1 MLIGYLSDE
10 DFAAIPDALVEI
22 ANPDVRKT
30 TRTSVTGRIDMDL
43 PPGAY
48 RIWFAK
54 PGYGSKSVDISLPV
68 EKPHQFRLLS
78 DMIRG
83 YVWPKWVTAGDNAE
97 FRVHSTEPY
106 NLDLWRYGYKKEH
119 VRAVGAFDE
128 FGPRA
133 CAQIVPDGD
142 FSQTGAQWNTVG
154 YGNPIYQQN
163 ISAPDRSGLYYFHAR
178 GQSGQTYAF
187 PWIVSPKTPTADMAV
202 LASNITW
209 NAYNSFGGRN
219 NYVNS
224 IKLPEKPTVN
234 SRQDLD
240 RYRISDHI
248 DYLSE
253 IYAPLS
259 FDRPEMNNDLALN
272 EDVTEPITGRYACG
286 AAPAEWRVLGWLE
299 REGFDYDYY
308 AETQLD
314 SGVLDLSRYKVLV
327 ISTHPEY
334 WTRKMYL
341 KVKNW
346 VHEEGGRLVY
356 LGGNGINCEVEIR
369 DNGIVCLNGNERER
383 VAAGTTDSRFDAS
396 FESEAHLLG
405 VVYSHAGVMTGAPYK
420 VMEPD
425 HWVFEGTGVSRGDLF
440 GEHALNTRCPGGAS
454 GHEQDKIS
462 RHSPSGTV
470 VVAKGQNPDEGG
482 AHMSVYE
489 TESGGAV
496 FAAASITFGSC
507 LLVDPVASTVTS
519 NVLKKYLAQG

>member
-1 MLIGYLSDE
+1 MLVGYLSDE
-10 DFAAIPDALVEI
+10 HFSAIPDALVEI
-22 ANPDVRKT
+22 SNSNT
-30 TRTSVTGRIDMDL
+30 QITSRTSVTGRIDIDL
-43 PPGAY
+43 PPGRY

-54 PGYGSKSVDISLPV
+54 PGFGSKSADIKLPAV
-68 EKPHQFRLLS
+68 SPFQFRLLS
-78 DMIRG
+78 DKPLG
-83 YVWPKWVTAGDNAE
+83 YVWPKWVTAGESAE
-97 FRVHSTEPY
+97 FRIHSPAPY
-106 NLDLWRYGYKKEH
+106 TLDLWRYGYEKER
-119 VRAVGAFDE
+119 VRAVGSFDE

-133 CAQIVPDGD
+133 CAQILPDGD
-142 FSQTGAQWNTVG
+142 FTQTGVKWNTVG

-163 ISAPDRSGLYYFHAR
+163 ITAPERSGLYYFHIR
-178 GQSGQTYAF
+178 DTGGQTFAF
-187 PWIVSPKTPTADMAV
+187 PWIISPKTVSAKTAV

-224 IKLPEKPTVN
+224 IELPEKPTVN
-234 SRQDLD
+234 ARQDLD

-259 FDRPEMNNDLALN
+259 FDRPELNNDLPLDQ
-272 EDVTEPITGRYACG
+272 DVSDEIAGRYACG

-299 REGFDYDYY
+299 REGIDYDYY

-314 SGVLDLSRYKVLV
+314 SGALDLSRYKVLI

-341 KVKNW
+341 RVKKW

-369 DNGIVCLNGNERER
+369 DDGIICLNGNERER
-383 VAAGTTDSRFDAS
+383 VASGLTESRFDAS

-405 VVYSHAGVMTGAPYK
+405 VVYTHAGVMTAAPYK
-420 VMEPD
+420 VVEPD
-425 HWVFEGTGVSRGDLF
+425 HWVFEGAGVSKGDIF
-440 GEHALNTRCPGGAS
+440 GERTLNTRCPGGAS

-462 RHSPSGTV
+462 RHTPQGTV
-470 VVAKGQNPDEGG
+470 VLAEGQNPDQGG

-489 TESGGAV
+489 TQSGGAV
-496 FAAASITFGSC
+496 FSAASITFGSC
-507 LLVDPVASTVTS
+507 LLIDRVASALTY
-519 NVLKKYLAQG
+519 NVLKKYLAD